1 MTPSNMTARVTAATC
16 ALVALLA
23 APAGWL
29 GGSTAALGVL
39 AGGALAVVNFR
50 WLAARAVA
58 VASSTG
64 VAGRRRAPPRRV
76 RRGVR
81 GAARARV
88 GASGRAAGR
97 AQRASLRGD
106 RRGAARG
113 KPGALTVEIIEH
125 PPIVRLPGIFWPGY
139 VPDHVTY
146 TWLVMIV
153 LTALAFVA
161 SRRLELVPR
170 GV

>member
-58 VASSTG
+58 VAVASSAG
-64 VAGRRRAPPRRV
+64 VAGGAWLVGAGFRLAAFAAACAVRCARGWARPV
-76 RRGVR
+76 ARRG
-81 GAARARV
+81 
-88 GASGRAAGR
+88 GRM
-97 AQRASLRGD
+97 
-106 RRGAARG
+106 
-113 KPGALTVEIIEH
+113 
-125 PPIVRLPGIFWPGY
+125 W
-139 VPDHVTY
+139 
-146 TWLVMIV
+146 
-153 LTALAFVA
+153 VA
-161 SRRLELVPR
+161 W
-170 GV
+170 